1 MSKGPDHAA
10 ADTGKTRARMV
21 VRRLGMGL
29 LCLIL
34 LVGAGAFGFLCWQGS
49 REVDNSGEYVA
60 LGSSFAAG
68 IGLGPRAPGSPLHCL
83 RTAGGYPAQ
92 VARQTGLRL
101 VDMSCSG
108 SRTDHILDGGQL
120 MLGPQLAAVGP
131 GTRLVTITTGGN
143 DLDYIGDLMAASGGM
158 GRLGAWLH
166 GDIKPA
172 AARPYATVAANLQA
186 IIRRI
191 RELAPD
197 AEILIV
203 SYPALLP
210 PEGTCAALGIGS
222 AQAEVSREVAQRLS
236 ELTRQAAV
244 DAGARLIDMDAA
256 SLGHDACSSTPWVHG
271 ATAGDGTP
279 FHPNETGAA
288 AVADRIVEALQG

>member
-1 MSKGPDHAA
+1 M
-10 ADTGKTRARMV
+10 ADAGRSRAGRI
-21 VRRLGMGL
+21 VRRLGKGL
-29 LCLIL
+29 VVLFL
-34 LVGAGAFGFLCWQGS
+34 LAAAGAFGFLYWQGS
-49 REVDNSGEYVA
+49 REVDRSGEYVA

-83 RTAGGYPAQ
+83 RTTSGYPAL

-120 MLGPQLAAVGP
+120 MLGPQLAAIGP
-131 GTRLVTITTGGN
+131 ATRLVTITTGGN

-166 GDIKPA
+166 GDILPA
-172 AARPYATVAANLQA
+172 ADRPYDAVATNLRE
-186 IIRRI
+186 IVRRI

-197 AEILIV
+197 AEIMIV

-210 PEGTCAALGIGS
+210 RQGTCAALGIS
-222 AQAEVSREVAQRLS
+222 SVQADISREVGQRLS
-236 ELTRQAAV
+236 ELTRQAAIDT
-244 DAGARLIDMDAA
+244 DARFIDMAAA
-256 SLGHDACSSTPWVHG
+256 SLGHDACSAMPWVHG
-271 ATAGDGTP
+271 AEAGDGTA
-279 FHPNETGAA
+279 FHPNEAGAA
-288 AVADRIVEALQG
+288 AVAERIVAELQG